1 MCVGVGVFDR
11 ESCKREKDS
20 KRGLKKREMKRERE
34 SVCLCVCVCVRERER
49 GIFRMIDKDQMIK
62 IFKKE

>member
-11 ESCKREKDS
+11 ESCKREKVS

-34 SVCLCVCVCVRERER
+34 SVCLCVCERERER
-49 GIFRMIDKDQMIK
+49 GIFCMIDKDQMIK